1 MKTGCTRSMAFA
13 VFVHLIACIAVALL
27 PIAVDDSNAS
37 SPSQANAESITGTKC
52 AWDCNII
59 DPKFGLEMKALISE
73 FKIVTVQLKYE
84 QQEEK
89 QCSNHTDLKWNSS
102 PAESWIWQTCHIP
115 SHGGQ
120 NMSQHSFNKSNNWFQ
135 KSLEGQIE
143 VGVSCSLKPAA
154 DSNDTNPSVNDV
166 IAMVLLEEVANFTKF
181 LRSAFCYSLSANNSS
196 YVCVNLTSN
205 TARTMDDNVP
215 VTWQKRVFRVLVVV
229 VLVISLWYFV
239 LVLCLFTP
247 TELKDKET
255 KQVMLVLHGT
265 SPQGV
270 RSWIA
275 NKLTLF
281 DDSMKEKRFLSAFF
295 FFLFAIAFLIFEDL
309 VINMYLVPPK
319 LLSEIDSWNS
329 RLIVMSHSASLL
341 MMLMFGRLGGRL
353 YFQQSKNSSCFIC
366 RVYGDKKDI
375 FHDKKH
381 PKYYGLNEMKIHLFT
396 QPVIVVRCLS
406 QFFTFAACLCP
417 CSLVEWLLVL
427 LLLPLW
433 FPIYLLCDT
442 VLLLYSSPLWT
453 LYYMLLNQRF
463 DGGKMF
469 CLGMLEIN
477 FIIFGYFT
485 LALEIASDSVTIIRG
500 CLMRL
505 PNYLPYASL
514 GLVTIFFLWKVY
526 VPYPRK
532 YNVLAVK
539 LHEYYTAEKKKRG
552 VHKLQKGYIPR
563 PRRKNNNFSFRRH
576 SFKRYPAKRAGAKNR
591 PVCCTQD
598 SLRVIPMEL
607 YKSACRKLMPPQES
621 ISGLVIAFFFILILI
636 LLPVLV
642 VITEASRLDDNTKAL
657 GTLVTM
663 LIPKIIEMFLGEDPV
678 VKKANED
685 AFDKRVASVVK
696 EYFAKTRER
705 NSSIANQDTNSN
717 NNNNYC
723 TSGGNEGFQITY
735 EIVNGNSDNGSS
747 EGNERLQLRL
757 VINPSSDTTPLL
769 SYGTFDHSEDTN
781 QRRTT
786 TGTLSASSETLV

>member
-27 PIAVDDSNAS
+27 LIAVDDSNAS
-37 SPSQANAESITGTKC
+37 SPSQANAESNTGTKC

-59 DPKFGLEMKALISE
+59 DPKFGLEMKAFISE

-353 YFQQSKNSSCFIC
+353 YFQESKNSSCFIC

-381 PKYYGLNEMKIHLFT
+381 PKYYGLNEMKMHLFT

-427 LLLPLW
+427 LLLPIW
-433 FPIYLLCDT
+433 FPIYLLCVT

-526 VPYPRK
+526 APYPRK

-576 SFKRYPAKRAGAKNR
+576 SFKRYPAKRAGAKNK

-607 YKSACRKLMPPQES
+607 YKGACKKLMPHQES
-621 ISGLVIAFFFILILI
+621 ISGIVISFFFILFLI

-663 LIPKIIEMFLGEDPV
+663 LIPKIIEMFLGEDPA

-769 SYGTFDHSEDTN
+769 SYGTFDHSEDTT

>member
-1 MKTGCTRSMAFA
+1 M
-13 VFVHLIACIAVALL
+13 
-27 PIAVDDSNAS
+27 
-37 SPSQANAESITGTKC
+37 
-52 AWDCNII
+52 
-59 DPKFGLEMKALISE
+59 
-73 FKIVTVQLKYE
+73 
-84 QQEEK
+84 
-89 QCSNHTDLKWNSS
+89 
-102 PAESWIWQTCHIP
+102 
-115 SHGGQ
+115 
-120 NMSQHSFNKSNNWFQ
+120 
-135 KSLEGQIE
+135 
-143 VGVSCSLKPAA
+143 
-154 DSNDTNPSVNDV
+154 
-166 IAMVLLEEVANFTKF
+166 
-181 LRSAFCYSLSANNSS
+181 
-196 YVCVNLTSN
+196 
-205 TARTMDDNVP
+205 
-215 VTWQKRVFRVLVVV
+215 
-229 VLVISLWYFV
+229 
-239 LVLCLFTP
+239 
-247 TELKDKET
+247 
-255 KQVMLVLHGT
+255 
-265 SPQGV
+265 
-270 RSWIA
+270 
-275 NKLTLF
+275 
-281 DDSMKEKRFLSAFF
+281 
-295 FFLFAIAFLIFEDL
+295 
-309 VINMYLVPPK
+309 
-319 LLSEIDSWNS
+319 
-329 RLIVMSHSASLL
+329 
-341 MMLMFGRLGGRL
+341 
-353 YFQQSKNSSCFIC
+353 
-366 RVYGDKKDI
+366 
-375 FHDKKH
+375 
-381 PKYYGLNEMKIHLFT
+381 HLFT

-433 FPIYLLCDT
+433 FPIYLLCVT

-469 CLGMLEIN
+469 CLGILEIN

-485 LALEIASDSVTIIRG
+485 LALEIASDSVTIIRR

-526 VPYPRK
+526 APYPRK

-552 VHKLQKGYIPR
+552 VHKRQKGYIPR
-563 PRRKNNNFSFRRH
+563 PRRKDNNFSFRRH
-576 SFKRYPAKRAGAKNR
+576 SFKRYPAKRAGAKNK

-607 YKSACRKLMPPQES
+607 YKGACKKLMPHQES
-621 ISGLVIAFFFILILI
+621 ISGIVIAFFFILFLI

-663 LIPKIIEMFLGEDPV
+663 LIPKIIEMFLGEDPA

-696 EYFAKTRER
+696 EYFAKTRQR

-757 VINPSSDTTPLL
+757 VINTSSDTTPLL
-769 SYGTFDHSEDTN
+769 SYGTFDHSEDTT